1 MFNGINQRSGK
12 KGIWRDKMKNES
24 IVVILLILII
34 GVIGS
39 FMFSIISIQMSG
51 KNYISTKLLQVE
63 ENYDF
68 VWKCIEWEDKCNNL
82 ELATDR
88 NSQFYVKTG
97 EIDTEKCADK
107 CTIFTLRKIKKGY
120 QQMKLERVFQ
130 LINKTTYDKNGSVD
144 FV

>member
-1 MFNGINQRSGK
+1 MNKESIILISIVGIIIAVVISSVALVVSVGK
-12 KGIWRDKMKNES
+12 KPTPE
-24 IVVILLILII
+24 IL
-34 GVIGS
+34 S
-39 FMFSIISIQMSG
+39 D
-51 KNYISTKLLQVE
+51 N
-63 ENYDF
+63 NYDY

-107 CTIFTLRKIKKGY
+107 CTIYTLRKIKKGY
-120 QQMKLERVFQ
+120 QQAKLERVFQ
-130 LINKTTYDKNGSVD
+130 LINKTTYDRNGSVD